1 MSGLKSARNWFL
13 AMLLVVSILS
23 LTMAATAPSATQ
35 QLKAFFQATIRQGP
49 DAGLVAYGVLTLQVD
64 PRNGNFTGTLTPAVS
79 LETGLP
85 FPTVLFTQKGGS
97 FTPIPDGPTE
107 IEVRGTMHGHAI
119 NLIMLNVVGAG
130 QDIVGVGTMENTL
143 KEWLQGKGPG
153 VVAGAAVGPAPGDS
167 GDWANPCCSSH

>member
-1 MSGLKSARNWFL
+1 MSRMKSAGRWWL
-13 AMLLVVSILS
+13 AVLLVVSCLS
-23 LTMAATAPSATQ
+23 FSAASNDSQ

-49 DAGLVAYGVLTLQVD
+49 DAGLVAYGVLTLHVD
-64 PRNGNFTGTLTPAVS
+64 PGDGNFTGTLTPAVS

-97 FTPIPDGPTE
+97 FTPVPDGPTE

-119 NLIMLNVVGAG
+119 NLIMLNVAGAG
-130 QDIVGVGTMENTL
+130 QDVVGVGTMENTL

-153 VVAGAAVGPAPGDS
+153 VVAGSAVGPEPGDS
-167 GDWANPCCSSH
+167 GDWGQPCCTIH

>member
-1 MSGLKSARNWFL
+1 MRRMKSAGQWCL
-13 AMLLVVSILS
+13 AMLLLVSCLS
-23 LTMAATAPSATQ
+23 LTAATGDSQ

-49 DAGLVAYGVLTLQVD
+49 DAGLVAYGVLTLHVD
-64 PRNGNFTGTLTPAVS
+64 PASGNFTGTLTPAVR

-97 FTPIPDGPTE
+97 FTPVPDGPTE

-130 QDIVGVGTMENTL
+130 QDVVGVGTMENTL

-153 VVAGAAVGPAPGDS
+153 VVAGPAVGPAPGDS
-167 GDWANPCCSSH
+167 GDWESPCCTIH

>member
-1 MSGLKSARNWFL
+1 MSRMKSVGRWSL
-13 AMLLVVSILS
+13 AALLLVSCLS
-23 LTMAATAPSATQ
+23 LAATSSDSQ
-35 QLKAFFQATIRQGP
+35 QLKAFFQATTRQGP

-64 PRNGNFTGTLTPAVS
+64 PRTGNFTGALTPAVS

-97 FTPIPDGPTE
+97 FTPVPDGPTE
-107 IEVRGTMHGHAI
+107 IDVRGTMHGHAI
-119 NLIMLNVVGAG
+119 NLIMLNVAGAG

-153 VVAGAAVGPAPGDS
+153 VVAGPAVGPEQGDS
-167 GDWANPCCSSH
+167 GDWETPCCSSH

>member
-1 MSGLKSARNWFL
+1 MRRMKSAGQWCL
-13 AMLLVVSILS
+13 AMLLVVSGLS
-23 LTMAATAPSATQ
+23 FAAATGDSQ

-49 DAGLVAYGVLTLQVD
+49 DAGLVAYGVLTLHVD
-64 PRNGNFTGTLTPAVS
+64 PASGNFTGTLTPAVS

-97 FTPIPDGPTE
+97 FTPVPDGPTE
-107 IEVRGTMHGHAI
+107 IDVRGTMHGHAI

-167 GDWANPCCSSH
+167 GDWAVPCCSSH